1 MKLEEHTLKQIK
13 QKLALVLNAVK
24 IPRYSKMTKPQ
35 LIKAIREH
43 PAIEVMEKE
52 GREVGLKVNRNLL
65 GKTHKMPDGK
75 VMTGAKHTA
84 DSKPVKSNIEK
95 PKPKKLTERIKEFN
109 KKYNTNEI
117 KKQKLDK
124 SNLKKYTDPYF
135 KELEEIEKI
144 LSDIDDPMEFFR
156 NNKELSSTFT
166 DIKKNFIRRVKSNMK
181 KTKTK
186 AKPVKKMVKADSKVG
201 KAILAKTAKDKKA
214 MERRAKARAKVA
226 EVSYKKPK
234 KERTPAQKAAT
245 ARMLEA
251 NKKRREKK

>member
-1 MKLEEHTLKQIK
+1 MKLEEHTLKEIK
-13 QKLALVLNAVK
+13 KKLAAVLNAVK

-84 DSKPVKSNIEK
+84 AS
-95 PKPKKLTERIKEFN
+95 
-109 KKYNTNEI
+109 
-117 KKQKLDK
+117 
-124 SNLKKYTDPYF
+124 
-135 KELEEIEKI
+135 
-144 LSDIDDPMEFFR
+144 
-156 NNKELSSTFT
+156 
-166 DIKKNFIRRVKSNMK
+166 
-181 KTKTK
+181 
-186 AKPVKKMVKADSKVG
+186 KPVKKMVKADSKIG
-201 KAILAKTAKDKKA
+201 KAIKAKTAKDKKA
-214 MERRAKARAKVA
+214 KERRAKARAKVA
-226 EVSYKKPK
+226 QVSYKKPK
-234 KERTPAQKAAT
+234 KERSAAQKAAT